1 MGAFHLS
8 RWMPVIVAIVLP
20 ATASAQNAVQGWPD
34 LNVSALAT
42 VYILDDAGRQTEG
55 TLLGFDAESVVLL
68 VDGMERRFDA
78 SRVRRIDRRG
88 DSLRI
93 GAVIGSV
100 VGLVMGLVTSGI
112 TDCSGDDP
120 GGSCLGFRAAA
131 FLGSVAIYA
140 GMGTVLDAMK
150 TGRTR
155 LYDASVQT
163 AAGQAVQRAAG
174 RRLALNLSF
183 RW

>member
-8 RWMPVIVAIVLP
+8 RWMPVIVAILLP
-20 ATASAQNAVQGWPD
+20 ATAWAQNAVRGWPD

-78 SRVRRIDRRG
+78 SRVRRIDKRG
-88 DSLRI
+88 DSLRN

-100 VGLVMGLVTSGI
+100 VGMVMGLVSAGI
-112 TDCSGDDP
+112 SDCSGDDP
-120 GGSCLGFRAAA
+120 GGSCPGFRAAA
-131 FLGSVAIYA
+131 FLGSVGVYA

-155 LYDASVQT
+155 LYDASLHT
-163 AAGQAVQRAAG
+163 AAARGEQG
-174 RRLALNLSF
+174 RRLALNLSV